1 MSIPPVRR
9 FTQPHSGETWT
20 DIAARTLPDLPT
32 DQAVEALESWNLH
45 ITFRPPPF
53 WLTPSDIVFLEPPG
67 SP

>member
-1 MSIPPVRR
+1 M
-9 FTQPHSGETWT
+9 
-20 DIAARTLPDLPT
+20 PT
-32 DQAVEALESWNLH
+32 DTAVEALEGWNLH

>member
-9 FTQPHSGETWT
+9 YTQPNSGESWA
-20 DIAARTLPDLPT
+20 DIAARALPGMPT
-32 DQAVEALESWNLH
+32 EAAVEALEGWNLH

-67 SP
+67 SK